1 MEANQNKPSTEGV
14 TKKTL
19 ILTAIGCVVAAS
31 AISFGVSYSV
41 FAKKD
46 TIPQVRFVNMAAL
59 NQDFTARFTDDKQ
72 KADALKTLNANLNYL
87 GSRGVVLFNTAQVVS
102 APAALLIN
110 HESLLPPKA
119 KDEAKVEPKAQE
131 AAKDTKK
138 DAAKK

>member
-31 AISFGVSYSV
+31 AISIGVSYSV
-41 FAKKD
+41 FAKKN

-119 KDEAKVEPKAQE
+119 KEEAKAQE
-131 AAKDTKK
+131 VAKDTKK
-138 DAAKK
+138 EAAKK